1 MLRWRLACALGSSTW
16 STLLR
21 YLALTR
27 STLTLVQS
35 GKGHHGR
42 RVRIF
47 RSVATT
53 KHPSQP
59 STSSVAKSVLTRSIR
74 ARGLDWPSE
83 RAITHGACQAD
94 ISSDLRNRGPE

>member
-16 STLLR
+16 STPLR

-27 STLTLVQS
+27 STLTSVQS

-74 ARGLDWPSE
+74 ARRLG
-83 RAITHGACQAD
+83 
-94 ISSDLRNRGPE
+94 SDVPFIGRLGVWHNILKLFLFSPIL